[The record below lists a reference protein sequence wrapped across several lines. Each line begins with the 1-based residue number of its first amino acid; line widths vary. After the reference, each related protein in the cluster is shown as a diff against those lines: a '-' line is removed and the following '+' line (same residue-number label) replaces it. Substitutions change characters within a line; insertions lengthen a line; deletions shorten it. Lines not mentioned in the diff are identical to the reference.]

1 MNKEFFFCYSRDL
14 HTYIQGHRIN
24 YVCAARHETTYKK
37 FWLYMR
43 SERLNK
49 ALAEYTQL
57 NKVSQ

>member
-1 MNKEFFFCYSRDL
+1 MNKDFFFCYSKEL
-14 HTYIQGHRIN
+14 HNHIQRQGVN

-37 FWLYMR
+37 FWLYIR

-57 NKVSQ
+57 NKVN